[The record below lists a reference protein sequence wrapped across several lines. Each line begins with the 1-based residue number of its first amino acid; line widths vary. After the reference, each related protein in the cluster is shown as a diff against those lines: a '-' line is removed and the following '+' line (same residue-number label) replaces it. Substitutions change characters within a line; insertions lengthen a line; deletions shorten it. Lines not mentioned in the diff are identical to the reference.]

1 LTGPSHDSV
10 AQTRTGSVTQVNLEN
25 YGWRPLPR
33 VREWVGFGSQ
43 QVSIDHEGRILVG
56 FTERENTSL
65 ATRNDPGLSFH
76 ILRFTSDGK
85 VDLSL
90 ALPTNNLFNNGLY
103 LGPEDQ
109 LFARANETF
118 QVLSEENGTGTE
130 VAAWR
135 PLAPCTRECQ
145 ISQSPS
151 RRTLMVTKWEG
162 HDEYTHIL
170 FDVSSSPPRVVENC
184 LRTGGP
190 STDKFTYY
198 SGSIGTHYFARRS
211 PICDGDHSV
220 ELPLDKQAVVL
231 RALNDESFLLLGFG
245 KLQHIELVTVDGQ
258 VKFRQ
263 EMPKHDFVTTGEVKV
278 DERGDRFAFVVD
290 TWRGGSRPL
299 DISGNRVGRRIVA
312 DTETGRQLSTV
323 PVNPVDHS
331 EFDFSISP
339 DGHRLA
345 ILDEGVVTA
354 VDLE

>member
-1 LTGPSHDSV
+1 MVVQRGKHAFNSLSRRYVPSGYCKSLVGIWSRSSYPWFCRFRPWEYQPQRSDGTLVMSWRLHFWTLLLLVEILTGPSHDSV

-170 FDVSSSPPRVVENC
+170 FDVSS
-184 LRTGGP
+184 
-190 STDKFTYY
+190 
-198 SGSIGTHYFARRS
+198 
-211 PICDGDHSV
+211 
-220 ELPLDKQAVVL
+220 
-231 RALNDESFLLLGFG
+231 
-245 KLQHIELVTVDGQ
+245 
-258 VKFRQ
+258 
-263 EMPKHDFVTTGEVKV
+263 
-278 DERGDRFAFVVD
+278 
-290 TWRGGSRPL
+290 
-299 DISGNRVGRRIVA
+299 
-312 DTETGRQLSTV
+312 
-323 PVNPVDHS
+323 
-331 EFDFSISP
+331 
-339 DGHRLA
+339 
-345 ILDEGVVTA
+345 
-354 VDLE
+354 